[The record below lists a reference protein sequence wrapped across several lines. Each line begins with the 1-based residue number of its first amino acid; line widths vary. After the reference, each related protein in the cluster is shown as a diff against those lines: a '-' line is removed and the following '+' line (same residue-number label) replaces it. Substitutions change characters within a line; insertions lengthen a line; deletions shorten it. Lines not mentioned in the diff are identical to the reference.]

1 MHKPV
6 HSRISKVVFSPEQEQ
21 NYNSANNLSIS
32 IRTKANKE
40 NCPQKEILLESG
52 GKRLFLE
59 PNRSVILFAG
69 NSSQK
74 HRGPHFADQ
83 ENVHPNIQQHKYIN
97 FPGNDH
103 QTDIF
108 HKQAFRDIT
117 PNGNLNSQSAKGVYV
132 NSQNSCHNSNHQNY
146 KKVQMKYESPEN
158 YLRVGHNFNQPST
171 QPSSSQLKIGLE
183 NANLIKKNS
192 HVVSPHPGM
201 EDCFS
206 GPNED
211 GQRNGNFDDGC
222 LADKFMVL
230 EEREGY
236 SGKDIFYSPLRDFKL
251 AEEKI
256 VSSKPEENVIG
267 PKLTD
272 NFSIDFNQFVSKK
285 FVLNT

>member
-1 MHKPV
+1 MGKPV
-6 HSRISKVVFSPEQEQ
+6 HSRVSKVVFSPEQEQ

-32 IRTKANKE
+32 IRTKVNKD

-74 HRGPHFADQ
+74 HRGQFIDQ
-83 ENVHPNIQQHKYIN
+83 ENIHPNIQQHKYLS
-97 FPGNDH
+97 FPGNDD
-103 QTDIF
+103 QTDNF
-108 HKQAFRDIT
+108 HKQVFREVN
-117 PNGNLNSQSAKGVYV
+117 PNGIPNSQSAKGAYMG
-132 NSQNSCHNSNHQNY
+132 SNQNY

-158 YLRVGHNFNQPST
+158 FLRMGHKFNQPST
-171 QPSSSQLKIGLE
+171 QPSSSQFKIGQE

-192 HVVSPHPGM
+192 HVVSPGPGM

-206 GPNED
+206 GPND
-211 GQRNGNFDDGC
+211 HGQRGTNYDDRC
-222 LADKFMVL
+222 LADKFLTL
-230 EEREGY
+230 EEGEGY

-251 AEEKI
+251 AVEK
-256 VSSKPEENVIG
+256 VDGSKPEENISG
-267 PKLTD
+267 PTKLTD